1 MNTNVNKQLDDLF
14 RVWDNGL
21 CPGAQVLIRQHGE
34 TVYEKCFG
42 YGNLENQLKI
52 KSDSILH
59 VASISKEFTVLSILL
74 LWKEGKLGLD
84 DDIRKYVGEYINIE
98 EPITVRQMMNNVSGL
113 RDQWELLFMRSITIN
128 DQITMDDINTTI
140 RLQKHLNFKPQS
152 RYLYSN
158 TGFHLLALIVEK
170 LSGMSF
176 PQFAKERIFKPL
188 GMEHTFV
195 RESYTQIVPNLVY
208 SYQDDGDGNYYYNPL
223 NYCVYG
229 PTSVNTCA
237 SDLSKILDE
246 YIHPQVIDPEII
258 ALMKTPAILSDGT
271 AAEYC
276 GGLMTHKLHGL
287 DVFGHGGADAAYRG
301 QVSCIPEK
309 ELEVILLSNTTTRVM
324 AKMADKAACIV
335 LGLPDCTEPAVPEH
349 KEAPAHAGLFAAS
362 LPDDPLFVNILDHD
376 GTLFMKRE
384 WCETEL
390 VRTEDGGYRVGTLD
404 EVIYFTEEGI
414 LYRLP
419 ARVVKMTPV
428 SPADPSLF
436 EEGHYYDEETDAHV
450 TLEKTENG
458 CALCMLR
465 YGKSELYRNA
475 AGENIFSFGPD
486 LTMYV
491 KPENGSLILDGGRIK
506 NIVLKKMD

>member
-1 MNTNVNKQLDDLF
+1 
-14 RVWDNGL
+14 
-21 CPGAQVLIRQHGE
+21 
-34 TVYEKCFG
+34 
-42 YGNLENQLKI
+42 
-52 KSDSILH
+52 
-59 VASISKEFTVLSILL
+59 
-74 LWKEGKLGLD
+74 
-84 DDIRKYVGEYINIE
+84 
-98 EPITVRQMMNNVSGL
+98 
-113 RDQWELLFMRSITIN
+113 
-128 DQITMDDINTTI
+128 
-140 RLQKHLNFKPQS
+140 
-152 RYLYSN
+152 
-158 TGFHLLALIVEK
+158 
-170 LSGMSF
+170 
-176 PQFAKERIFKPL
+176 
-188 GMEHTFV
+188 
-195 RESYTQIVPNLVY
+195 
-208 SYQDDGDGNYYYNPL
+208 
-223 NYCVYG
+223 
-229 PTSVNTCA
+229 
-237 SDLSKILDE
+237 
-246 YIHPQVIDPEII
+246 
-258 ALMKTPAILSDGT
+258 MKTPAILSDGT

-458 CALCMLR
+458 CGLCMLR

-491 KPENGSLILDGGRIK
+491 KPENGSIILDGGRIK